1 MMRKS
6 TTVEEQFES
15 WVQDCELQL
24 DNVLYRKEE
33 DVHFNGVSSILFKVI
48 LEEKGNEK
56 KKYLDVDFVQ
66 K

>member
-1 MMRKS
+1 M
-6 TTVEEQFES
+6 
-15 WVQDCELQL
+15 QL